1 LTRIFIDTS
10 LKQENTSKAKLTQKV
25 SSSSSSTASEITNTK
40 QQQSKQSLSLYNL
53 DKEDEI
59 NAFRHRLKIHA
70 KGNSPIVSPCPSF
83 TDMSIHR
90 DLKSILLRN
99 IESSQ
104 WKEPTPIQMQAIPI
118 MLTGRDILATAPT
131 GSGKTASYLIPMLSK
146 LSSIKRN
153 LLSSS
158 SAATSSSSSS
168 STMNH
173 LKGLLLAP
181 TKELSDQ
188 IHREVNRLSD
198 GKGFKICNLK
208 KSIMQRAIENEVCPS
223 PFCLDACL
231 IC

>member
-1 LTRIFIDTS
+1 
-10 LKQENTSKAKLTQKV
+10 LKLPSQ
-25 SSSSSSTASEITNTK
+25 
-40 QQQSKQSLSLYNL
+40 YNL
-53 DKEDEI
+53 EKEDEI
-59 NAFRHRLKIHA
+59 NAFRHRLKIHV
-70 KGNSPIVSPCPSF
+70 KGNSLIVPPSPSF
-83 TDMSIHR
+83 SEMLIHR
-90 DLKSILLRN
+90 DLKAILLRN
-99 IESSQ
+99 IENSQ

-153 LLSSS
+153 LLPSSS
-158 SAATSSSSSS
+158 SASSSS
-168 STMNH
+168 STTNH

-208 KSIMQRAIENEVCPS
+208 KSIMQRAIQNEVRFN
-223 PFCLDACL
+223 FCSAFFFSTFLCFISFIFSLAGFSSFL
-231 IC
+231 TGKINFHEI